1 MVVHD
6 QFKVNMSKL
15 VVELR
20 SRSREHWN
28 SRNTMP
34 DPPMNKQSVKWEV
47 PEQGWYKVNCDATI
61 GRKYSSI
68 VVVVRDWRGSVV
80 LAQSKKVDTIS
91 PLQAEAA
98 AIYWAAQ
105 IVADH
110 ELSLVYFESDCKQ
123 CMDAICNGL
132 ESAPWRIQS
141 YLAVLAELTAN
152 HSSWKFRWIS
162 RATNEAPHQLAGWT
176 LKNFIWGSFNF
187 CAGPQCFVDACAK
200 DLAGMNPLYFVLSF
214 FSL

>member
-68 VVVVRDWRGSVV
+68 VVVVRD
-80 LAQSKKVDTIS
+80 
-91 PLQAEAA
+91 
-98 AIYWAAQ
+98 
-105 IVADH
+105 
-110 ELSLVYFESDCKQ
+110 
-123 CMDAICNGL
+123 
-132 ESAPWRIQS
+132 
-141 YLAVLAELTAN
+141 
-152 HSSWKFRWIS
+152 
-162 RATNEAPHQLAGWT
+162 
-176 LKNFIWGSFNF
+176 
-187 CAGPQCFVDACAK
+187 
-200 DLAGMNPLYFVLSF
+200 
-214 FSL
+214 